1 MKQPTSLVSI
11 KTFYLAMAVVGAVS
25 TWTFNILAWQELG
38 ADFTPL
44 AFVQVGF
51 QGSPILGSVASDFWV
66 GSVASLV
73 WMLVE
78 ARRIGMRL
86 WWIWLP
92 LTAGVAWA
100 FALPLFLYYRE
111 RWLERGPPP
120 QVAL

>member
-1 MKQPTSLVSI
+1 MEKQPTSLVSM
-11 KTFYLAMAVVGAVS
+11 KTFYLVMAAVGAAS
-25 TWTFNILAWQELG
+25 TWTFNILAWKELG

-44 AFVQVGF
+44 AFVRAGF
-51 QGSPILGSVASDFWV
+51 EGSSILGSVASDFWV
-66 GSVASLV
+66 GSIASLV

-100 FALPLFLYYRE
+100 FALPLFLFYRE
-111 RWLERGPPP
+111 RWLERAPR
-120 QVAL
+120 